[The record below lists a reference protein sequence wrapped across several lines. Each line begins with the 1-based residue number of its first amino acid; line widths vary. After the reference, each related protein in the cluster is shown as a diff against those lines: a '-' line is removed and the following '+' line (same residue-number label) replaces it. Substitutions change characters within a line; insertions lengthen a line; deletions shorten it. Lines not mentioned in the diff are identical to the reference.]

1 MKKLLIIF
9 AVLPSLSF
17 ADGGVV
23 DKVYHPYVQPLE
35 TEIEWRMISADDE
48 QLYRLG
54 LGKSLSDRL
63 FVEVYLIAKDEQ
75 NHLALEAFEIE
86 AKIQLTEQGEY
97 DVDWGLLFELEKE
110 QHDDTWEASSG
121 VLMEKEWGKWTGTA
135 NAHIIYEWGNE
146 VDDELESLLALQA
159 RYRYSRA
166 IEPAIE
172 FYSGEN
178 GQAMGPVILGDIRLD
193 HANKLHWEAGSIFR
207 LGDKGPSNTWR
218 FLMEYEF

>member
-9 AVLPSLSF
+9 AVLPGLSF
-17 ADGGVV
+17 ADSGVV
-23 DKVYHPYVQPLE
+23 DKIYHPYVQPLE
-35 TEIEWRMISADDE
+35 TEVEWRMISADDE

-54 LGKSLSDRL
+54 LGTSLSDRL
-63 FVEVYLIAKDEQ
+63 FVEAYLIAKDEQ
-75 NHLALEAFEIE
+75 NHLAVEAFEIE

-97 DVDWGLLFELEKE
+97 DVDWGLLFELEKV
-110 QHDDTWEASSG
+110 QHEDTWEASTG

-135 NAHIIYEWGNE
+135 NAHIIYEWGSEIDN
-146 VDDELESLLALQA
+146 ELESLLALQA

-172 FYSGEN
+172 FYSSEN

-193 HANKLHWEAGSIFR
+193 RANKLHWEAGSIFR